1 MVGFLILAGIAW
13 LVWLVFGGYGL
24 LILLAAVVVI
34 GFAGWALGW
43 GEESD
48 LEGSESDN
56 ERLKEALA
64 NQKDEMRASD
74 GMLQKEERSTP
85 RTGLQPIV
93 KGLMKTLL
101 EDHPVLLS
109 DTERSNLMDA
119 DYCKDGLGLTLSNL
133 ALLRDARDGRI
144 INGYP
149 RYWAKR
155 YADRYYVCSEW
166 WADHHCHNAR
176 VLRRFVDRLA
186 KLHSLNSSARNLN
199 DPDILALK
207 RHGDALARF
216 EQECRAVH
224 QADEPREHSK
234 EMDRLTLTHTFQIG
248 GEAYYERGTLA
259 PALPEI
265 FPLAEQGHA
274 DAQFQLGLMYALG
287 EGVPKDDVEAVKWLC
302 MAAEQG
308 HAGAQNNLGFM
319 YALGR
324 GVPEDDVEAMKW
336 LHLAAEQG
344 HAGAQNNLGGMYA
357 LGRGVREDDVEA
369 VKWYRLAAEQG
380 VVEAQYNLG
389 RLTYAEDAW
398 FTNDVEAHA
407 WLNIAAA
414 QGHKD
419 AEESKEHL
427 AKSMT
432 PRRRRRAQK
441 LAREY
446 WERYVVPFRN

>member
-1 MVGFLILAGIAW
+1 MSL
-13 LVWLVFGGYGL
+13 
-24 LILLAAVVVI
+24 
-34 GFAGWALGW
+34 
-43 GEESD
+43 
-48 LEGSESDN
+48 
-56 ERLKEALA
+56 
-64 NQKDEMRASD
+64 
-74 GMLQKEERSTP
+74 
-85 RTGLQPIV
+85 TGPQPIV
-93 KGLMKTLL
+93 KDLMKTLL
-101 EDHPVLLS
+101 EDHPTLLS

-119 DYCKDGLGLTLSNL
+119 DYCKDGLGLNLSNL

-176 VLRRFVDRLA
+176 VLRRLVDRLA
-186 KLHSLNSSARNLN
+186 KLYSLNSSARNLN
-199 DPDILALK
+199 DPGILALK

-216 EQECRAVH
+216 EQECPAVH
-224 QADEPREHSK
+224 QADELREYSK
-234 EMDRLTLTHTFQIG
+234 EMDRLTLAHTFQIG

-259 PALPEI
+259 AALPEI
-265 FPLAEQGHA
+265 LPLAEQGLA
-274 DAQFQLGLMYALG
+274 DAQFQLGLMYARSEGVTKDHVKAVKWFRMAAEQGHADAQNNLGAMYALG
-287 EGVPKDDVEAVKWLC
+287 EGVSKGDVEAVKWLC

-344 HAGAQNNLGGMYA
+344 HAGAQNNLGDMYT

-369 VKWYRLAAEQG
+369 MKWYRLAAEQG

-389 RLTYAEDAW
+389 HLTYAEDAW

-446 WERYVVPFRN
+446 WEAYVVPFRN